1 MELSAGPDAGETE
14 TIQIAATVQI
24 QIQIQIKIAATI
36 LFLAY
41 LSFNTLYNYK
51 ALISKSTAGYN

>member
-24 QIQIQIKIAATI
+24 QIQIAATI

-51 ALISKSTAGYN
+51 ALISKSTAESI